1 MIPYVRQSKIYD
13 YIKIRTIVYLD
24 ELVEFTKVSMPTVRR
39 DLKVLQDEGK
49 IILLNGGGVK
59 VSEVVDHSVVG
70 RLEVNAEEKFIICA
84 KAAQYVEPNDFIY
97 LGPGTTENYLI
108 SFLAGKNVTVVTNG
122 IFHVNKLIEHS
133 IKTILIGG
141 QMDNNLGITYG
152 AEVYDK
158 INKMNFTSCFIGA
171 SGVSEKCVSSF
182 DNYTAVINEKVMER
196 SAKKILMVDSTKIN
210 NVSHYVFGEIKDF
223 DHIITTDKAVIHFTN
238 IENFVIAD
246 KFDI

>member
-1 MIPYVRQSKIYD
+1 MIPYVRQSKMYD
-13 YIKIRTIVYLD
+13 FIKIRNIVYLD

-39 DLKVLQDEGK
+39 DLKILQDEGK

-70 RLEVNAEEKFIICA
+70 RLEVNSEEKYIICA
-84 KAAQYVEPNDFIY
+84 KAAQYVENNDFIY

-108 SFLAGKNVTVVTNG
+108 SFLAGKNITVVTNG
-122 IFHVNKLIEHS
+122 VFHVNKLIEYN

-152 AEVYDK
+152 PEVYDK
-158 INKMNFTSCFIGA
+158 INKMNFTVCFIGA
-171 SGVSEKCVSSF
+171 SAVSEKSVSSF
-182 DNYTAVINEKVMER
+182 DNYTALINEKVMEQ
-196 SAKKILMVDSTKIN
+196 AKKRILMVDSTKIN
-210 NVSHYVFGEIKDF
+210 NVSPYVFGKIQDF
-223 DHIITTDKAVIHFTN
+223 DYIITSDKADLDFENTD
-238 IENFVIAD
+238 NFVIAD